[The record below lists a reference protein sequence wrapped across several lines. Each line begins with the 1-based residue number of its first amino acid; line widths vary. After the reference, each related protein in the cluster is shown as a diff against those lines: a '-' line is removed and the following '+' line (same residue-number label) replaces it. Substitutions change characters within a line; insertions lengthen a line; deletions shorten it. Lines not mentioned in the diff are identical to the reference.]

1 MKPTAR
7 SSTADEVRDSPW
19 RRTAPRRF
27 PAMLTPWRPSSPG
40 HFWSWTAAGSVAS
53 DRSTTG
59 SSSDLVRW
67 REVAG
72 FTALA
77 YVIAWTVWAP
87 LWPAA
92 LQSVVVGRTPSAYGG
107 GSSAPVGM
115 FAPALAAL
123 LMRLLFREGLGG
135 VNGLCGPQPVIG
147 AIRRRWMSVT
157 TTSGRCRR
165 TWSSRV
171 VASPAAPTTSMSAS
185 ASTCTMPSRRGSSL
199 TDHHAKPG
207 LLGHRR
213 RLRPGRAATASAR
226 GDAGAVVTLPRV
238 LVVDDDPGFRA
249 VLRELLQARGYRV
262 VGDAGDGDA
271 AVAAAA
277 ALRPS
282 AAVVDIHLPGPDGL
296 AVAPPQ
302 SLPPTRRAGLRG
314 GARATRSPRT

>member
-53 DRSTTG
+53 ARSTTG

-92 LQSVVVGRTPSAYGG
+92 LQSVVVGWTPSAYGG
-107 GSSAPVGM
+107 GSLAPVGM

-123 LMRLLFREGLGG
+123 LMRLLFREGVRGSLGP
-135 VNGLCGPQPVIG
+135 L
-147 AIRRRWMSVT
+147 RRWRWSVLAALVPIAIVAAT
-157 TTSGRCRR
+157 IAVATTSGLAVFHLGGTRP
-165 TWSSRV
+165 TWV
-171 VASPAAPTTSMSAS
+171 VLMLLLLVGTPVSALLAFGEEYGWRSTAAGVTNRAS
-185 ASTCTMPSRRGSSL
+185 AMPWL
-199 TDHHAKPG
+199 
-207 LLGHRR
+207 
-213 RLRPGRAATASAR
+213 
-226 GDAGAVVTLPRV
+226 
-238 LVVDDDPGFRA
+238 
-249 VLRELLQARGYRV
+249 E
-262 VGDAGDGDA
+262 
-271 AVAAAA
+271 
-277 ALRPS
+277 RPS
-282 AAVVDIHLPGPDGL
+282 AIRPSTSRSRPVSRSRGL
-296 AVAPPQ
+296 AARR
-302 SLPPTRRAGLRG
+302 LPTIRCTTSG
-314 GARATRSPRT
+314 SS

>member
-53 DRSTTG
+53 ARSTTG

-147 AIRRRWMSVT
+147 AIRRHLDVGDDHVRAVS
-157 TTSGRCRR
+157 SGLVEQVRR
-165 TWSSRV
+165 
-171 VASPAAPTTSMSAS
+171 VARHPDDVHARLGEHVHDARAHQ
-185 ASTCTMPSRRGSSL
+185 GLVL
-199 TDHHAKPG
+199 TNHHAKPG

-213 RLRPGRAATASAR
+213 SLGPAAQPRPESGQRLGVSRLRWPSPAAR
-226 GDAGAVVTLPRV
+226 LV
-238 LVVDDDPGFRA
+238 LW
-249 VLRELLQARGYRV
+249 
-262 VGDAGDGDA
+262 
-271 AVAAAA
+271 
-277 ALRPS
+277 
-282 AAVVDIHLPGPDGL
+282 
-296 AVAPPQ
+296 
-302 SLPPTRRAGLRG
+302 
-314 GARATRSPRT
+314 